1 MTVRSPSEAEA
12 GDQEPGPEIDLSS
25 HLISNSQPANCG
37 DPQIQQVIDF
47 VRQRAGEAWL
57 VGGYVRDW
65 LLQRETGDVDFVVSR
80 GAISLAREVADAFDG
95 HFFVLDEGRD
105 VARAVVR
112 RTRCRDLTVDVAR
125 LRATELAV
133 DLSQRDFTINAM
145 AVPVREGFAAG
156 VIDLHGG
163 RADLDRGIIRAVA
176 ADAFLDD
183 PLRLLRAVRQAAELG
198 FRIDDATDHLMRRDA
213 PRLRTVAAERIRDE
227 LARILASPG
236 NWHSLRV
243 LQDTALLAEVLP
255 EAAALVG
262 IIQAHPHHQDVFD
275 HTLCVLAHLE
285 AIEGLIWPPATPAP
299 TAQSLGDSM
308 PFIGPDAWAE
318 LAAVIRPFSA
328 ELRAHLDAPV
338 SAGRTRRDCLAWAA
352 LAHDW
357 GKPAMRSTNE
367 EGRIR
372 FLAHDD
378 WGATV
383 AQHRL
388 RALRMSSG
396 EVAHISRLVGLHMR
410 PGYFSHDYPPSR
422 RAIYRFFR
430 DAAGSGPDC
439 VLLSLA
445 DYAAIRAGHDVVG
458 AWDSR
463 LKTAELLLHACFRER
478 TRRLD
483 PVPLLDG
490 RQLMSIFGLAE
501 GPGVGRLLEA
511 LREAQAVGEVTS
523 YDEALVWVD
532 QRLQKGGA

>member
-1 MTVRSPSEAEA
+1 MTVGSAPEAQTGEQ
-12 GDQEPGPEIDLSS
+12 DPRPETDPSS
-25 HLISNSQPANCG
+25 HPISSSQPANCE
-37 DPQIQQVIDF
+37 DPQVQQIIDF
-47 VRQRAGEAWL
+47 VREHAGEAWL
-57 VGGYVRDW
+57 VGGYVRDR
-65 LLQRETGDVDFVVSR
+65 LLQRETSDVDFVVSR
-80 GAISLAREVADAFDG
+80 GAIPLAREVADAFAG

-112 RTRCRDLTVDVAR
+112 RTGGQDLTVDVAR
-125 LRATELAV
+125 LRARELAV

-145 AVPVREGFAAG
+145 AVPADEGF
-156 VIDLHGG
+156 
-163 RADLDRGIIRAVA
+163 A

-213 PRLRTVAAERIRDE
+213 SRLPAVAAERIRDE
-227 LARILASPG
+227 LAHILALPG
-236 NWHSLRV
+236 SWHSLRV
-243 LQDTALLAEVLP
+243 LQDTGLLAEVLP
-255 EAAALVG
+255 EAAALAG

-285 AIEGLIWPPATPAP
+285 AIGGLIWPSAAPVPPAP
-299 TAQSLGDSM
+299 GLGEST
-308 PFIGPDAWAE
+308 PFIGPEAWEE
-318 LAAVIRPFSA
+318 LASVVRPFSTR
-328 ELRAHLDAPV
+328 LRAHLGAAV

-357 GKPAMRSTNE
+357 GKPAMRSINE
-367 EGRIR
+367 DGKVR
-372 FLAHDD
+372 FLEHDD

-383 AQHRL
+383 AQYRL

-410 PGYFSHDYPPSR
+410 PGYLSHDYPPSR

-445 DYAAIRAGHDVVG
+445 DYAAIRAGHDLLE
-458 AWDSR
+458 AWASR
-463 LKTAELLLHACFRER
+463 LKTAELLLHAYFRDR
-478 TRRLD
+478 TERLD

-523 YDEALVWVD
+523 YDEALAWVD